1 MSWRIKDEWVDPV
14 ECQHVVLFH
23 NPDYGPDHPGH
34 QLIHLFGPDH
44 GPITIT
50 DMEKRKAEELAKLH
64 AHARQLMDYSQ
75 KHQQI
80 RRGRG
85 PKK

>member
-1 MSWRIKDEWVDPV
+1 
-14 ECQHVVLFH
+14 
-23 NPDYGPDHPGH
+23 
-34 QLIHLFGPDH
+34 
-44 GPITIT
+44 
-50 DMEKRKAEELAKLH
+50 MEKRKAEELAKLH